1 MSLSNHGRAPFDR
14 LRVSGPLAGVKGE
27 GQVDLRQRGTGYSAR
42 RACDY
47 AGIIRRPAQPAGGMT
62 AMTQGKRYRLLG
74 ALYAPAESTEPDKY
88 MADTPAFPN
97 CVAWGD
103 TPEETIDILE
113 SVVAATIRT
122 YEERGYAL
130 PPGVERAQ
138 VN

>member
-1 MSLSNHGRAPFDR
+1 
-14 LRVSGPLAGVKGE
+14 
-27 GQVDLRQRGTGYSAR
+27 
-42 RACDY
+42 
-47 AGIIRRPAQPAGGMT
+47 
-62 AMTQGKRYRLLG
+62 MTQGKRYRLLC
-74 ALYAPAESTEPDKY
+74 ALYAPPESTEPDKY

-130 PPGVERAQ
+130 PPGVEPLETAGARASQ
-138 VN
+138 PRVLEIAV